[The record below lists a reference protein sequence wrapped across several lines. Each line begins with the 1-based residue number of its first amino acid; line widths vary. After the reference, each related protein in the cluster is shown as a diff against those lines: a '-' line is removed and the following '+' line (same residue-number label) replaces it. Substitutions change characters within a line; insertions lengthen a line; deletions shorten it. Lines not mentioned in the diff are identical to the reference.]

1 MMKEANAQEIKN
13 SAWSCQSLI
22 QRKEKCE
29 WYCALTRM
37 VTINGY
43 EKVDINNDLHPEQQ
57 YYQSLT

>member
-13 SAWSCQSLI
+13 SAWRCQSLI
-22 QRKEKCE
+22 QREEKCG

-37 VTINGY
+37 ITINGY